1 MYEENELLMINKI
14 KKNVL
19 RFRIQVNCYI
29 IFFKTIVL
37 FPQVALNGQQNSVKY
52 VTGSLE
58 RVPSFRLHTSI
69 PLQEITTID
78 FGKAKAKILHLILFI
93 KI

>member
-37 FPQVALNGQQNSVKY
+37 FPQVALNGQQNSV
-52 VTGSLE
+52 LF
-58 RVPSFRLHTSI
+58 PSFRLHTSI

-78 FGKAKAKILHLILFI
+78 FGKAKAKILRIILFI
-93 KI
+93 EV